1 MDWRKAKK
9 IIILM
14 LIIIN
19 AALFVANRYYNNDYR
34 VTQSEEEAVYRLL
47 SKNGIGIYTDIISE
61 YRPMRQLDVTV
72 SPPDLDNLRNMF
84 FEDDENVETEIE
96 FDQSILRSYSAE
108 LIAEDSGFFYSC
120 PTGKGETDGFGTE
133 AARRLA
139 DSFISKMGGSYS
151 NYVLD
156 RITYKNGGYQL
167 EYYEYYRGIKV
178 FCNYCEFFIDDSGI
192 KTVESENYEINGF
205 AGENREICASTEA
218 LLTYIYSNNGVDKTG
233 GFIEDIELGYDFRAS
248 ESVVGGSRITLVPC
262 YYIYLINSD
271 EPFAVY
277 AYDNTVKT
285 MDDALTADQ
294 TTETDILVQ

>member
-61 YRPMRQLDVTV
+61 YQPMRQLDVTV

-120 PTGKGETDGFGTE
+120 PTGKGETTDSAPRRQEGWPTALSVKWAEATQTMSLTE
-133 AARRLA
+133 
-139 DSFISKMGGSYS
+139 
-151 NYVLD
+151 
-156 RITYKNGGYQL
+156 
-167 EYYEYYRGIKV
+167 
-178 FCNYCEFFIDDSGI
+178 
-192 KTVESENYEINGF
+192 
-205 AGENREICASTEA
+205 
-218 LLTYIYSNNGVDKTG
+218 
-233 GFIEDIELGYDFRAS
+233 
-248 ESVVGGSRITLVPC
+248 
-262 YYIYLINSD
+262 
-271 EPFAVY
+271 
-277 AYDNTVKT
+277 
-285 MDDALTADQ
+285 
-294 TTETDILVQ
+294 